1 MSPLRS
7 IQSIKSGLG
16 LRELQAV
23 LAVAELGSFRAA
35 AAALGFT
42 QSALSH
48 QVSALEAALGQSL
61 FHRPGGRAAVRLTPA
76 GEAVCRRARRAL
88 REVEAVAAD
97 AEQAARG
104 ESVRVRVGV
113 TQTAAAEIMP
123 AALRAFRD
131 DHPGVEVVLV
141 AADELESSRDALL
154 RGDLDLAFS
163 YNSETDEYVEA
174 IAVVEDNWV
183 ILTRRDS
190 AIASLESPG
199 FAALDR
205 QDLVAWARRWRGQ
218 AELEDGWARRGI
230 APKIVYRT
238 DDNLALQRLV
248 AAGLGHACIGRVA
261 ASRAVDPALTWL
273 EPHDAGP
280 AQRTIAVCYARH
292 RPLTATA
299 RTLITAIRSQ
309 AGLGPAL
316 AGQVDEHTPRG
327 VRPASPGQRPRPSTR
342 RSTPGPAGGG
352 PGGHPA
358 RSGKIKMIPNGP
370 GVTARY
376 R

>member
-1 MSPLRS
+1 MSQFRS
-7 IQSIKSGLG
+7 IQPIKNGLG

-23 LAVAELGSFRAA
+23 LAVAEVGSFRGA

-61 FHRPGGRAAVRLTPA
+61 FHRPGGRAPVRLTPA

-88 REVEAVAAD
+88 SEVEAVAAD

-131 DHPGVEVVLV
+131 DHPGVEVVLI
-141 AADELESSRDALL
+141 AADDTESSRAALR

-163 YNSETDEYVEA
+163 YNPESDEYVEA
-174 IAVVEDNWV
+174 VAVLADPWV

-190 AIASLESPG
+190 AIAGLDHPG
-199 FAALDR
+199 FGVLDQR
-205 QDLVAWARRWRGQ
+205 DLVAWTRRWRPQ
-218 AELEDGWARRGI
+218 AELEDTWARRGI
-230 APKIVYRT
+230 VPRIVYRT

-261 ASRAVDPALTWL
+261 ASRAIDPALTWL
-273 EPHDAGP
+273 EPHEP
-280 AQRTIAVCYARH
+280 AAPRMIALCYPRH
-292 RPLTATA
+292 RPVTATA
-299 RTLITAIRSQ
+299 RSLITAIRGQ
-309 AGLGPAL
+309 AA
-316 AGQVDEHTPRG
+316 
-327 VRPASPGQRPRPSTR
+327 
-342 RSTPGPAGGG
+342 
-352 PGGHPA
+352 
-358 RSGKIKMIPNGP
+358 
-370 GVTARY
+370 
-376 R
+376 

>member
-1 MSPLRS
+1 MSQLRS
-7 IQSIKSGLG
+7 IQPIKNGLG

-23 LAVAELGSFRAA
+23 LAVAELGSFRRA
-35 AAALGFT
+35 AAALGYT

-48 QVSALEAALGQSL
+48 QVSALEAALEQPL

-88 REVEAVAAD
+88 SEVEAVAAD

-104 ESVRVRVGV
+104 ETVRVRVGV
-113 TQTAAAEIMP
+113 TQTTAAEIMP

-141 AADELESSRDALL
+141 AADDVDTSRAALR
-154 RGDLDLAFS
+154 RGELDLAFT
-163 YNSETDEYVEA
+163 YDPETDEYVEA
-174 IAVVEDNWV
+174 IAVMADPWV

-190 AIASLESPG
+190 AIASLDRPG
-199 FAALDR
+199 WEILDQR
-205 QDLVAWARRWRGQ
+205 ELVAWTRRWPAQ
-218 AELEDGWARRGI
+218 AELEDAWARRGI

-273 EPHDAGP
+273 EPEEPP
-280 AQRTIAVCYARH
+280 APRTIALCYPRH
-292 RPLTATA
+292 RPVSATA
-299 RTLITAIRSQ
+299 RSLISAIRAQ
-309 AGLGPAL
+309 AA
-316 AGQVDEHTPRG
+316 
-327 VRPASPGQRPRPSTR
+327 
-342 RSTPGPAGGG
+342 
-352 PGGHPA
+352 
-358 RSGKIKMIPNGP
+358 
-370 GVTARY
+370 
-376 R
+376 

>member
-1 MSPLRS
+1 MSQLRS
-7 IQSIKSGLG
+7 IQPIKNGLG

-23 LAVAELGSFRAA
+23 LAVAELGSFRRA
-35 AAALGFT
+35 AAALGYT

-48 QVSALEAALGQSL
+48 QVSALEAALEQPL

-88 REVEAVAAD
+88 SEVEAVAAD

-104 ESVRVRVGV
+104 EIVRVRVGV
-113 TQTAAAEIMP
+113 TQTTAAEIMP

-131 DHPGVEVVLV
+131 DYPGVEVVLI
-141 AADELESSRDALL
+141 AADDAETSRAALH

-163 YNSETDEYVEA
+163 YDRQTDEYVEA
-174 IAVVEDNWV
+174 ISVMEDPWV

-190 AIASLESPG
+190 AIVSLDHPG
-199 FAALDR
+199 FEVLDQR
-205 QDLVAWARRWRGQ
+205 ELVAWTRRWPAQ
-218 AELEDGWARRGI
+218 AELEDAWARRGI

-273 EPHDAGP
+273 EPHEPSAAP
-280 AQRTIAVCYARH
+280 RTIALCYPRH
-292 RPLTATA
+292 RPVSATA
-299 RTLITAIRSQ
+299 RSLISAIRAQGS
-309 AGLGPAL
+309 
-316 AGQVDEHTPRG
+316 
-327 VRPASPGQRPRPSTR
+327 
-342 RSTPGPAGGG
+342 
-352 PGGHPA
+352 
-358 RSGKIKMIPNGP
+358 
-370 GVTARY
+370 
-376 R
+376 